1 MACKVTSVNYDYR
14 DHTGI
19 YTYNQYADTVA
30 LTIDTRTLELTPQC
44 IYPEIYTL
52 TMTPEIDADSSQDLF
67 YSMSGQTVTVETH
80 NLHNHGLWNFA
91 VTFEL
96 DTYEYNNDATG
107 VLHLDGFQVKVQDP
121 CYYTDLQEWIGTDHL
136 HAIIGQGPF
145 RINYQAYND
154 TISQTYDHTDLA
166 DDSELLG
173 YVLCGE
179 RNYTLMEVIVDNL
192 GIEEYFPVYSGSPG
206 SQFRYADIKRMEEP
220 SMEI

>member
-1 MACKVTSVNYDYR
+1 M
-14 DHTGI
+14 
-19 YTYNQYADTVA
+19 
-30 LTIDTRTLELTPQC
+30 
-44 IYPEIYTL
+44 
-52 TMTPEIDADSSQDLF
+52 
-67 YSMSGQTVTVETH
+67 
-80 NLHNHGLWNFA
+80 
-91 VTFEL
+91 
-96 DTYEYNNDATG
+96 
-107 VLHLDGFQVKVQDP
+107 QDP